1 MEFYIHRDCELSHVP
16 TGYFDERPIE
26 MRLFEPGVL
35 DYDFLMKEVA
45 GYGYKKDSDL
55 YHFLP
60 EHACNLPEGMF
71 LISGPGDFAKMI
83 SRLNVSKTCHL
94 YLVYNCPPKDDYEW
108 WSDMDSE
115 VPILHVTSILRL
127 HHP

>member
-1 MEFYIHRDCELSHVP
+1 
-16 TGYFDERPIE
+16 

-35 DYDFLMKEVA
+35 DYDFLMKEVD

-60 EHACNLPEGMF
+60 EHACKLPEGMF

-83 SRLNVSKTCHL
+83 SCLNGSKTCHL
-94 YLVYNCPPKDDYEW
+94 YLVYNRPPKDDYEW

>member
-60 EHACNLPEGMF
+60 EHACNLPERMF

-83 SRLNVSKTCHL
+83 SRLNGSKTCHL
-94 YLVYNCPPKDDYEW
+94 YLVYNRPPKDDYEC
-108 WSDMDSE
+108 SNMDSE
-115 VPILHVTSILRL
+115 VPILHVT
-127 HHP
+127 